1 MWVRNLQESQFSL
14 GIRHSQNLTSWKE
27 THQKIDAGCVTCAPI
42 KAPFSNFSSHCVHLP
57 YVYICALKQPQID
70 WQVRGNYQ
78 RLNCVVCVS
87 FGVNSRFCDRYIQK
101 KAFESAHQ
109 QSVASAELAYQPIY
123 MKAKLGEKA
132 LLDVGA
138 SRTIRSL
145 LHCQSPFEK
154 RASCFLASICL
165 GAWNLKPDM
174 IQRYNQGVIFTFQ
187 TACGQSGHPKL
198 GDWSLQ

>member
-1 MWVRNLQESQFSL
+1 MGEKFARESILFRYKALTKFDLLKRN
-14 GIRHSQNLTSWKE
+14 
-27 THQKIDAGCVTCAPI
+27 APENRCWLCHVCSKKSSI
-42 KAPFSNFSSHCVHLP
+42 FQLSSHCVYLP
-57 YVYICALKQPQID
+57 HVYICALKQPQID

-154 RASCFLASICL
+154 RARLFFSFHMF
-165 GAWNLKPDM
+165 G
-174 IQRYNQGVIFTFQ
+174 
-187 TACGQSGHPKL
+187 
-198 GDWSLQ
+198 SLELETGYDSAL

>member
-1 MWVRNLQESQFSL
+1 MKRNTPENRSWLCHVVCNNKCSL
-14 GIRHSQNLTSWKE
+14 FQLFKPLCSSPS
-27 THQKIDAGCVTCAPI
+27 CVYMC
-42 KAPFSNFSSHCVHLP
+42 F
-57 YVYICALKQPQID
+57 KQPQID

-145 LHCQSPFEK
+145 LHCQSPF
-154 RASCFLASICL
+154 
-165 GAWNLKPDM
+165 
-174 IQRYNQGVIFTFQ
+174 
-187 TACGQSGHPKL
+187 
-198 GDWSLQ
+198 